1 MKEDQ
6 ERGEQETAARLKAME
21 ASEGAWIGRLATEP
35 TLRERLIA
43 QFAAMSP
50 AERALPAVLDP
61 AQHGTSEMI
70 APDRPDSERL
80 VALNPA
86 FYASHGS
93 ADGRAGERRIL
104 PSGRPERPQQ
114 REVAASISF
123 YERLG
128 FVRRFGG
135 PPGSPTYA
143 AVVRDGVELHLQWH
157 DAAEWTADGD
167 RPTYRFVVEDV
178 DGLYRELRSSGW
190 KAPLAHR
197 PGVREVPLAAR

>member
-93 ADGRAGERRIL
+93 ADGREGGAPYTSLRTSRKTTTTRGGRVDLVLRAAGV
-104 PSGRPERPQQ
+104 RPE
-114 REVAASISF
+114 I
-123 YERLG
+123 
-128 FVRRFGG
+128 RRS
-135 PPGSPTYA
+135 PGEP
-143 AVVRDGVELHLQWH
+143 HLRRR
-157 DAAEWTADGD
+157 G
-167 RPTYRFVVEDV
+167 
-178 DGLYRELRSSGW
+178 S
-190 KAPLAHR
+190 
-197 PGVREVPLAAR
+197 